1 MTSIELL
8 SEVDSITRK
17 NMEFIQK
24 NLTKFSESQLK
35 WKPNSLSWNLLE
47 IFAHL
52 NEYARFYHAA
62 FAYKIE
68 ITKFREPKSQFISS
82 PLGKSACKSMKL
94 GNLNNIKRKFN
105 AHRSF
110 NPTVQTELVNGSDI
124 EIFQEKQSELLEL
137 IEKAKLVN
145 IQRVKVPIA
154 ISKLIRL
161 RLGDALLFVVY
172 HNERHIQQAFNI
184 IEHRAFPKN

>member
-8 SEVDSITRK
+8 TEVDSITRK
-17 NMEFIQK
+17 NIDFIQK
-24 NLTKFSESQLK
+24 NLTKLSENQIK
-35 WKPNSLSWNLLE
+35 WKPNSSSWSLVE

-82 PLGKSACKSMKL
+82 PLGKSAWKSMKL

-105 AHRSF
+105 AHRNF
-110 NPTVQTELVNGSDI
+110 NPSVQTELVTGKDI
-124 EIFQEKQSELLEL
+124 EIFKEKQSELLEL
-137 IEKAKLVN
+137 IEKAKNVN

-172 HNERHIQQAFNI
+172 HNERHMQQALNI

>member
-24 NLTKFSESQLK
+24 NLTKFSENQLK
-35 WKPNSLSWNLLE
+35 WKPNSISWNLLE

-82 PLGKSACKSMKL
+82 PLGKSAWKSMKL

-137 IEKAKLVN
+137 IEKAKSVN

-172 HNERHIQQAFNI
+172 HNERHMQQALNI